1 MTAEVRTVRTEAE
14 TAIVDAHERVRGS
27 LPGGASVQ
35 KHRNAAFE
43 IFRKV
48 GLPHRR
54 IEEWK
59 YTDLRALMRKVAP
72 PAARPTIEAA
82 RKAISELPDPLAGLD
97 RYKLVLV
104 DGFFFDELSDRDALG
119 DAGVEV
125 EAVANLLAMD
135 GEKAIGVLDSG
146 KLAGR
151 DIAVALN
158 AAFATDGVGILVREG
173 VVLDRP
179 VEIQHVAAGA
189 GAVTVRNT
197 ITISDGA
204 SLRIAETHRGPS
216 GAPYQTNILTRIE
229 AGAKTTVGYA
239 RLQAEGDRAVHIGT
253 TVLTLAAPA
262 EFKHL
267 SVTAGSAVSRSQIF
281 LTTGGER
288 TKVGLFAANM
298 IGGKQHA
305 DSTLLIDHALPG
317 ANTRVLY
324 KSVVDGDANGVFQG
338 KIIVE
343 PDAQKT
349 DAKMMSQALLVSET
363 ASFSAKPELEIFAD
377 DVQCGH
383 GATAGQIDEIQMF
396 YLLARG
402 IPRAEAEQLLIE
414 AFLDDAIDA
423 LGDDALGEALK
434 RTVSAWLEQRGARA
448 A

>member
-1 MTAEVRTVRTEAE
+1 MTAEVRIVRTEAE
-14 TAIVDAHERVRGS
+14 TAIVDAYERVRGS
-27 LPGGASVQ
+27 LPGGQLVA
-35 KHRNAAFE
+35 KRRDAAFE

-72 PAARPTIEAA
+72 PAARPTIEVA

-104 DGFFFDELSDRDALG
+104 DGFFFDELSDRDALLR
-119 DAGVEV
+119 ARVEV
-125 EAVANLLAMD
+125 EPTANLLAMD

-158 AAFATDGVGILVREG
+158 AAFATDGVNVVVPAG
-173 VVLDRP
+173 VVLDKP
-179 VEIQHVAAGA
+179 LELQHVSTGA
-189 GAVTVRNT
+189 GGVTVRNT
-197 ITISDGA
+197 IAISGGGL
-204 SLRIAETHRGPS
+204 LRIVETHRGPS
-216 GAPYQTNILTRIE
+216 GAPYQTNILTRID
-229 AGAKTTVGYA
+229 AGANTTVGYA

-253 TVLTLAAPA
+253 TVLALAAPA

-298 IGGKQHA
+298 IGVKQHA

-324 KSVVDGDANGVFQG
+324 K
-338 KIIVE
+338 
-343 PDAQKT
+343 
-349 DAKMMSQALLVSET
+349 VSSTATPT
-363 ASFSAKPELEIFAD
+363 ASSR
-377 DVQCGH
+377 
-383 GATAGQIDEIQMF
+383 
-396 YLLARG
+396 ARSSSS
-402 IPRAEAEQLLIE
+402 PTR
-414 AFLDDAIDA
+414 
-423 LGDDALGEALK
+423 
-434 RTVSAWLEQRGARA
+434 RRPTRR
-448 A
+448 